1 MKHRSEVIKNASASE
16 SKSANRRRP
25 APAPPVDRRS
35 SLDAVGAGKAASL
48 AVVGRSATVTSATT
62 SFESKKAMS
71 DSAKDD
77 GKHKKKSCL
86 RQEVVASREGKTTSS
101 YDPRRSSALS
111 ETTRTEVISEDSFR
125 KSKSVTSS
133 IGQAPSL
140 VSSFS
145 SNTSDLTCTDS
156 TADASKLSDE
166 GIEETMSTDS
176 GEVNQHKA
184 SRNENNYSAKLET
197 HFDVTETNIRTSV
210 GSDYAEKNGDLECPG
225 NEAESTTQL
234 YLQEKALEN
243 NVDHAEMPPPPAEYS
258 NNDESHESTTSSA
271 SGLNDPDLP
280 SEDLPPP
287 PPEVYADI
295 DDDHFEVDD
304 TLPPAPPDFG
314 EELKVDD
321 FYVNLHS
328 DIQELC
334 GRKPMEECSC
344 EDFQPKFE
352 SGGKFFAQ

>member
-62 SFESKKAMS
+62 SFESKKVMS

-176 GEVNQHKA
+176 GEVNQPKT
-184 SRNENNYSAKLET
+184 SRNENCTAKLET

-321 FYVNLHS
+321 FYVNLQS